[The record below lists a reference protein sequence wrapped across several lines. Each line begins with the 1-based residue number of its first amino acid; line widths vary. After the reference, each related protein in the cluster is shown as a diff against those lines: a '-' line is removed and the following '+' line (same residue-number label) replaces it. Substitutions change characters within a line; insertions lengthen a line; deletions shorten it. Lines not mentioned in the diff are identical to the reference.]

1 MSAEGGPLGTVD
13 AHAHIVPGE
22 LLVGAEAL
30 DPSLAELRDVAGRR
44 RLFTKGREL
53 TSVVG
58 EFVDPVRIAA
68 EAAAGGIDHLLVS
81 PWVQLLPVGLP
92 PAVARRRSEL
102 LNASLAGVVAS
113 DPARFSAV
121 GAVPIDYPS
130 EAVAT
135 LRAARSAGLAGVELP
150 ASAGNYLG
158 DDALEPFWAAAE
170 ELEAV
175 VFVHPATRG
184 IALRALDDFYLWNT
198 VGNPVE
204 TAVAGAHLAL
214 TGALERHPD
223 LRVLLAH
230 GGGALPGIRGRLR
243 HGHAAVPSARGRLSG
258 PIESSLARFYFD
270 TVTHDV
276 VQLRRLVEDFGAD
289 RVLLG
294 SDRPF
299 DMGDPHPVG
308 TVRRVGLGPAGEA
321 AVLGANA
328 ARLLGR
334 ARPAASG

>member
-1 MSAEGGPLGTVD
+1 MSAEGGPLGIVD
-13 AHAHIVPGE
+13 VQAHIVPGE
-22 LLVGAEAL
+22 LLVGADAL
-30 DPSLAELRDVAGRR
+30 DPSLAELRDVAGRQ

-53 TSVVG
+53 TSIVG
-58 EFVDPVRIAA
+58 EFVDPVRMAA
-68 EAAAGGIDHLLVS
+68 EAAAAGIDHLLLS
-81 PWVQLLPVGLP
+81 PWVQLLPAGLP
-92 PAVARRRSEL
+92 PAVARRRCEVL
-102 LNASLAGVVAS
+102 HAALAGVVAS

-135 LRAARSAGLAGVELP
+135 LRAARSAGLAGVEVP

-158 DDALEPFWAAAE
+158 DEALEPCWAAAE
-170 ELEAV
+170 ELGAV
-175 VFVHPATRG
+175 VLVHPATRG
-184 IALRALDDFYLWNT
+184 IALPALDDFYLWNT

-243 HGHAAVPSARGRLSG
+243 HGHSAVPSARGRLSG
-258 PIESSLARFYFD
+258 PIDDSLARFYFD

-276 VQLRRLVEDFGAD
+276 LQLRRLVDDFGAD

-308 TVRRVGLGPAGEA
+308 TVRSLGLSPAGET

-334 ARPAASG
+334 VRPAAPG